1 MSNEFRKLLKSQPG
15 VGILIIDID
24 GLVLFCNKQAKQ
36 IDYGDNFNPVG
47 KTIEEIEA
55 LDCFGDASG
64 SQCG

>member
-1 MSNEFRKLLKSQPG
+1 MTNEFCNLLKSQPG

-36 IDYGDNFNPVG
+36 IDYGDSFNPVG

-55 LDCFGDASG
+55 PDCFGDASG

>member
-15 VGILIIDID
+15 VGILI
-24 GLVLFCNKQAKQ
+24 LFCNKQAKQ
-36 IDYGDNFNPVG
+36 IDYGDNFNPAG

-55 LDCFGDASG
+55 PDYFGDASG

>member
-1 MSNEFRKLLKSQPG
+1 MSNEFWNLLKSQPG
-15 VGILIIDID
+15 VGNLIIDID

-55 LDCFGDASG
+55 PDCFGDASG